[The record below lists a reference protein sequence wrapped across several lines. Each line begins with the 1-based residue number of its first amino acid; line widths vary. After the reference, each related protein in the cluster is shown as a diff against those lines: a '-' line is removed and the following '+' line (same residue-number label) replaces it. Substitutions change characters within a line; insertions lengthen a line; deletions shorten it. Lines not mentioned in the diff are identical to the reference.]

1 MPASS
6 RRFGLLKNLR
16 VREEYLQN
24 KSEAHLV
31 SLVDW
36 DTGLT
41 GTSGA
46 EGKLAKK
53 RMDLEAALQ
62 KWVTAGSDFVAPKE
76 PDGKSA
82 TAFRAWLTGMSLGI
96 RCMHADSTIQFAAS
110 QT

>member
-62 KWVTAGSDFVAPKE
+62 KRVAAGSDFVAPKE

-82 TAFRAWLTGMSLGI
+82 V
-96 RCMHADSTIQFAAS
+96 
-110 QT
+110 